1 MKGNACMQTLVKREV
16 VDLGGGLFAY
26 IQGDGS
32 WGWSNSG
39 LITDQGESLLVDTLF
54 TGRLTRDMLEAYRQ
68 ATPAAARIGTLVNT
82 HANGDHTFG
91 NHLVEGA
98 RMIASRACAEEME
111 ERPAEVFRQTMA
123 DWKNRGEAGA
133 FLHEVMGSRF
143 DFSDIRHTPPDDLFS
158 GRRDLVVGGHQV
170 ELHEV
175 GPAHTRGDILVFVP
189 QARTVFT
196 GDILFSGGHPIVWDG
211 PIGNW
216 IEACRLI
223 LSWDVE
229 TVVPGHGPV
238 GDKQAVQALLDYLE
252 YIDAEARKRH
262 AAGMTWQDAAW
273 DISLADFDAW
283 IDRERVVANV
293 ANVYRHL
300 PGSTAQPPREDI
312 LAMMGRYRAGAATPQ
327 HEAGCACAHHAK

>member
-1 MKGNACMQTLVKREV
+1 MQVIVKREV
-16 VDLGGGLFAY
+16 VDLGDGLYAY
-26 IQGDGS
+26 VQGDGS

-39 LITDQGESLLVDTLF
+39 LITADGESLLIDTLF
-54 TGRLTRDMLEAYRQ
+54 TGRLTRDMLDAYRRV
-68 ATPAAARIGTLVNT
+68 TPAAERIDTLVNS

-98 RMIASRACAEEME
+98 RIIGSRACAEEME
-111 ERPAEVFRQTMA
+111 ERPAEIFVRGMN
-123 DWKNRGEAGA
+123 DWRNRGEAGA
-133 FLHEVMGSRF
+133 FLYEVMGRRF
-143 DFSDIRHTPPDDLFS
+143 DFSDVEHTPPTDLFE
-158 GRRDLVVGGHQV
+158 GRRDLTVGGRLV

-175 GPAHTRGDILVFVP
+175 GPAHTRGDILAWVP
-189 QARTVFT
+189 EARTVFT
-196 GDILFSGGHPIVWDG
+196 GDIVFSGGHPIIWDG

-216 IEACRLI
+216 IAACKRI

-238 GDKQAVQALLDYLE
+238 GDTRAVSALLGYLE

-262 AAGMTWQDAAW
+262 AAGMSWYDAAW
-273 DISLADFDAW
+273 DISLSDFDSW

-300 PGSTAQPPREDI
+300 PQSTAAPTRDEI
-312 LAMMGRYRAGAATPQ
+312 LAMMGRYRAGATSPSV
-327 HEAGCACAHHAK
+327 HPDGCGCEPHSHS